1 MAWEDRPHYRDRSGA
16 STNPLRWLL
25 GGSVPLG
32 SLFGVR
38 IRAHSALIVF
48 IVAMLCLDSSHPVA
62 VRAFSM
68 GLWVFFVILHEL
80 AHCAVARRF
89 GGQGDEAL
97 LWPLG
102 GLTAAEPPQRPGA
115 TCMTALAG
123 PLLNLALCAA
133 SASAVLAMSPAAAH
147 SAAHIF
153 PANPFNGPEG
163 PVRWSNPAFYFSWV
177 FLINYRLFLLNLLP
191 IYPLD
196 GARVMQTALWP
207 MVGHFRSMMM
217 EATVGVVTAIA
228 MGLVTLAMQK
238 YLLTLCMVFCCFE
251 AYQYRVLLHESMPE
265 DWKDSFDFS
274 SSLFAEERPRRKR
287 LSRRVIR
294 RARKISQQEKAARD
308 RIDQIL
314 AKVSAGGLSS
324 LTWGER
330 RVLKKTTQQQQ
341 RRENEMSKFR

>member
-32 SLFGVR
+32 SMFGVR

-68 GLWVFFVILHEL
+68 GLWVIFVILHEL

-115 TCMTALAG
+115 PCMTALAG

-133 SASAVLAMSPAAAH
+133 SASAMLAMSPSAAH

-153 PANPFNGPEG
+153 PANPFNGPEV
-163 PVRWSNPAFYFSWV
+163 PVKWSDPAF
-177 FLINYRLFLLNLLP
+177 
-191 IYPLD
+191 
-196 GARVMQTALWP
+196 
-207 MVGHFRSMMM
+207 
-217 EATVGVVTAIA
+217 
-228 MGLVTLAMQK
+228 
-238 YLLTLCMVFCCFE
+238 
-251 AYQYRVLLHESMPE
+251 
-265 DWKDSFDFS
+265 
-274 SSLFAEERPRRKR
+274 
-287 LSRRVIR
+287 
-294 RARKISQQEKAARD
+294 
-308 RIDQIL
+308 
-314 AKVSAGGLSS
+314 
-324 LTWGER
+324 
-330 RVLKKTTQQQQ
+330 
-341 RRENEMSKFR
+341 